1 MRARVWLAVVVNLL
15 FITLAIMCL
24 LPFWFMITVA
34 SMDSGS
40 LFANLPLLPSA
51 KLLYNFGE
59 LMKTF
64 NILRSFGNSVIVAV
78 SSTAMNLFFSTLA
91 GYAFAKHRFR
101 FKEALFGFVF
111 ITMFIPGQLQ
121 WIGFVQEMKQVGLLD
136 TWWPLI
142 LPSLGSAFGIFVMRG
157 YIGEAIPD
165 SLIESA
171 KLDGSGDMRTFFSI
185 VVPLVVPMLASLAIL
200 TFMGAWNNFSGAL
213 VILYSARKFTLPLT
227 LATIRNLQ
235 NIDYP
240 LLCCGLLV
248 STVPIVAVFL
258 AASNFFIEALTSG
271 AVKG

>member
-1 MRARVWLAVVVNLL
+1 MRARIWLNVLVNLL
-15 FITLAIMCL
+15 FVLLATLCL

-40 LFANLPLLPSA
+40 LFSSLPLLPNL
-51 KLLYNFGE
+51 KLFSNFE
-59 LMKTF
+59 QLMKTF
-64 NILRSFGNSVIVAV
+64 NILRSFMNSMIVAM
-78 SSTAMNLFFSTLA
+78 SSTAMNLFFATLS
-91 GYAFAKHRFR
+91 GYAFAKLQFR
-101 FKEALFGFVF
+101 FKEGLFAFVF

-121 WIGFVQEMKQVGLLD
+121 WIGFVQQMKQVNLLD

-171 KLDGSGDMRTFFSI
+171 KLDGSNEMRTFFSI

-213 VILYSARKFTLPLT
+213 VILYSSKKFTLPLT

-248 STVPIVAVFL
+248 STLPIMAVFL
-258 AASNFFIEALTSG
+258 AASNYFIEALTSG